1 MLCKQLK
8 RNSDSAAMGGLGSD
22 GKALGVSWSSATAQ
36 GKGKQALPLDVCDFP
51 VVFQRYRVKVVKAV
65 ETILKS

>member
-1 MLCKQLK
+1 
-8 RNSDSAAMGGLGSD
+8 MGGLGSD